1 MKNKQAKIFIALIIA
16 VVVLTGIIVIFD
28 NHAGEGEVP
37 VNAGD
42 KFVEQTTEET
52 TTEPQEISVN
62 FISAG
67 DNLIH
72 DGIYEQANKR
82 AGGNGYDFS
91 LCYKNIADTVS
102 AFDIA
107 TINQETIIAGSY
119 QPSGYPMF
127 NSPHEVGDEIVKVGF
142 DVIAMANNHML
153 DKGAKGL
160 SEAIAYWD
168 SQPVVHTG
176 AYKNAEDLNRVE
188 FIEKNGMKIGL
199 VGVTQYTNGLYL
211 PKDSELKIIYSAD
224 EDIIKSKI
232 ENAKNEC
239 DMVLVNV
246 HWGNEYQTTPTQ
258 EQRNLAQKMADWGAD
273 VIIGHHP
280 HVLQPIEFITRADG
294 TRVLVAFSLGNFI
307 SQQNTPA
314 RVIGG
319 MVSYTVTKSTAS
331 KNVEISNVKFIPTVT
346 HYVRGVDD
354 VQVYLLSQYT
364 DALAKKQAG
373 RIKESNFSIAYI
385 NDFVSKIMDP
395 QFLSQ

>member
-1 MKNKQAKIFIALIIA
+1 
-16 VVVLTGIIVIFD
+16 
-28 NHAGEGEVP
+28 
-37 VNAGD
+37 
-42 KFVEQTTEET
+42 
-52 TTEPQEISVN
+52 
-62 FISAG
+62 
-67 DNLIH
+67 
-72 DGIYEQANKR
+72 
-82 AGGNGYDFS
+82 
-91 LCYKNIADTVS
+91 
-102 AFDIA
+102 
-107 TINQETIIAGSY
+107 
-119 QPSGYPMF
+119 MF